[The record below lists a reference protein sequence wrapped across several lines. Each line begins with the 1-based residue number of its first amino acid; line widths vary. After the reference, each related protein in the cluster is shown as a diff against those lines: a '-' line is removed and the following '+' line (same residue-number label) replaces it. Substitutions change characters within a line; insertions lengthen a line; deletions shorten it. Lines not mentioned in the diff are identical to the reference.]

1 MIYYLLLISLPLVGC
16 CQSISQKQYM
26 LKEKEPNVILFSA
39 ITSLIALFFFLLTS
53 RFDLVFDG
61 RLVPYSL
68 GFAVSYSAAWIGSV
82 FAVRYGNMAISSL
95 ITSCSLIF
103 PTTYGIIM
111 GETITPQI
119 IVGVVLLFTAIVLVN
134 LKLDPNDKFSVKW
147 FVFAMISFL
156 GNGACSI
163 MQNMQK
169 RLLGDSFTHEFM
181 IIALSVAFV
190 LLLVFSCATSK
201 NIRADF
207 KVCLPFATTNGM
219 ANGAV
224 NFLMLTLIGNIPNTI
239 LYPSMSALNMIAAFL
254 LSYVVYKE
262 KFSRLQYVGYVL
274 GVVSIVLLNLKL

>member
-1 MIYYLLLISLPLVGC
+1 MIYYLLLMCLPLVGC

-26 LKEKEPNVILFSA
+26 KKEQAPNVVLFSA
-39 ITSLIALFFFLLTS
+39 ITSLIALCFFLLTS
-53 RFDLVFDG
+53 GFDLAFDG

-68 GFAVSYSAAWIGSV
+68 GFAVSYASAWIGSI
-82 FAVRYGNMAISSL
+82 FAVRYGNLAISSL

-111 GETITPQI
+111 GETVTPK
-119 IVGVVLLFTAIVLVN
+119 IVIGVALLFSAIVLVN

-156 GNGACSI
+156 GNGVCSI

-169 RLLGDSFTHEFM
+169 RALGDSYTHEFM
-181 IIALSVAFV
+181 IIALSAAF
-190 LLLVFSCATSK
+190 LLLMVFACVTSK
-201 NIRADF
+201 NVKADL
-207 KVCLPFATTNGM
+207 KVCLPFATANGM

-224 NFLMLTLIGNIPNTI
+224 NFLTLTLIGNIPNTV

-254 LSYVVYKE
+254 LSYVMYKE
-262 KFSRLQYVGYVL
+262 KFSKLQYVGYVL
-274 GVVSIVLLNLKL
+274 GVVSIVLLNL